1 MLPAASR
8 LGRVHHVGVACRAI
22 EPVRAW
28 IHATHQ
34 VAADS
39 GVIHDPCQR
48 ADLCLLSL
56 DDGAALELV
65 SGAAVDGL
73 VERGHSYYHL
83 CYEVAGLDAAIA
95 GLEAEACRLVSP
107 PAPAVLFEGR
117 RVAFLLGPAG
127 LVELLEIP

>member
-1 MLPAASR
+1 MLPAESR

-22 EPVRAW
+22 EPARSWV
-28 IHATHQ
+28 HATHR
-34 VAADS
+34 VRADS
-39 GVIHDPCQR
+39 GVVHDPNQR

-65 SGAAVDGL
+65 AGPAVAGL

-83 CYEVAGLDAAIA
+83 CYEVADLDATVAGLDA
-95 GLEAEACRLVSP
+95 ERCRPVAP
-107 PAPAVLFEGR
+107 PSPAVLFDGR

-127 LVELLEIP
+127 LIELLEAG